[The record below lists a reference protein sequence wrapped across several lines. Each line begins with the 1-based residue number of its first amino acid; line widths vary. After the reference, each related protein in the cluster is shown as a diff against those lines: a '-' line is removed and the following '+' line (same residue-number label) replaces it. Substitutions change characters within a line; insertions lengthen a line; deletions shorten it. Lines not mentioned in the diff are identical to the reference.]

1 MFFFLPSECQDG
13 NKNCKYWASHG
24 HCKKSANYMSKNCRK
39 SCNLCQGIIA
49 TQWKLWNRVNKS
61 LKFLIMFDQCN
72 IWLWYDKWYNNYD
85 LTSSSLNKL
94 FVANILVRIIT
105 RGPTFPDTFVRTHI
119 LPPLLGSQCFFLQD
133 DMEEHCMRRSGEVSL
148 LILCGSAAYIINSKN
163 RLRLVKGVVPTEG
176 GKGQHLSEISL
187 RHSMF
192 L

>member
-61 LKFLIMFDQCN
+61 LKILIMFDQCN

-94 FVANILVRIIT
+94 FVANMLVSIIT
-105 RGPTFPDTFVRTHI
+105 RDPHSQTHMLGRI
-119 LPPLLGSQCFFLQD
+119 YCLPNLGLNVFFCK
-133 DMEEHCMRRSGEVSL
+133 MTWKN
-148 LILCGSAAYIINSKN
+148 ILCVDLEN
-163 RLRLVKGVVPTEG
+163 
-176 GKGQHLSEISL
+176 
-187 RHSMF
+187 F
-192 L
+192 LY